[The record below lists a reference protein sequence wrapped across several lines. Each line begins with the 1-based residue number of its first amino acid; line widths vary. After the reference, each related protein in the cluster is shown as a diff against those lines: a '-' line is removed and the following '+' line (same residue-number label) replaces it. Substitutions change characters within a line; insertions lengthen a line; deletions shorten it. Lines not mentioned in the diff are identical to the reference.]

1 MNGSVKLNLNSIDF
15 FNFATPSLIYRLK
28 HGGGGK
34 QAIAKAIKVSGK
46 EPLKVIDATAGFGTD
61 SLILAS
67 LNCHIYAIER
77 NPTIAKLL
85 QNRLLA
91 AQNNNF
97 LAPLVKN
104 ITLIVGDSRTIIPEL
119 VQKNQYN
126 PDVIYLDPM
135 FSANKKRTAASK
147 KQIQILQSILANSE
161 QPNPEY
167 NDLNL
172 LKTCINYAKK
182 RVVVKRPKISEHLDN
197 IKPNFSLIGKAN
209 RFDIYLPN
217 NTIKSIK

>member
-1 MNGSVKLNLNSIDF
+1 MNGSTKLNINSIDF

-34 QAIAKAIKVSGK
+34 QAIAKAIKVSSK
-46 EPLKVIDATAGFGTD
+46 EPINVIDATAGFGTD

-77 NPTIAKLL
+77 NPTIAKVL
-85 QNRLLA
+85 QNRLLS
-91 AQNNNF
+91 AQHNDF

-104 ITLIVGDSRTIIPEL
+104 ITLIVGDSRTMIPEL
-119 VQKNQYN
+119 VKKNQYN

-135 FSANKKRTAASK
+135 FSPNKKRTAASN
-147 KQIQILQSILANSE
+147 KQMQMLQSIIANGE
-161 QPNPEY
+161 PEY
-167 NDLNL
+167 DDLNL
-172 LKTCINYAKK
+172 LKTCLGYAKK
-182 RVVVKRPKISEHLDN
+182 RIVVKRPRISDHLDN

-217 NTIKSIK
+217 NTVKSIK